1 MTRAVLDTSVII
13 EYIDKKAR
21 LHRQAEAIFNA
32 IQKGKLKTIIP
43 NTTLT
48 ETYYVATKIYQATK
62 QQQPQQKALSL
73 VKWLHHLPTTE
84 ITGLQLPVIVEAG
97 RIKLKYNLALTD
109 CYILAAAKHHNAKAV
124 FKKREKEMLDKLALL
139 EKEYPVIFLEDYK

>member
-1 MTRAVLDTSVII
+1 MTKAVLDTSVII
-13 EYIDKKAR
+13 EYIDKKAQ

-32 IQKGKLKTIIP
+32 IQKGKLKAIIP

-84 ITGLQLPVIVEAG
+84 ITGLQLPVIVVAG
-97 RIKLKYNLALTD
+97 QIKLKYNLALTD
-109 CYILAAAKHHNAKAV
+109 CYVLAAAKHHNANAV

-139 EKEYPVIFLEDYK
+139 EKEYPVIFLEDFK